1 MRLAVLLALPLPA
14 TSISNMKHIEDFTAD
29 NLSRETKYE
38 IIKINDA
45 YIWQKS
51 EGGDIPVGH
60 LTEIKEFF
68 VESADGK
75 KIDLTNNIKEIRVN
89 YGN

>member
-1 MRLAVLLALPLPA
+1 MTNNNNSTV
-14 TSISNMKHIEDFTAD
+14 N
-29 NLSRETKYE
+29 NLNRGIPQIKYD

-60 LTEIKEFF
+60 ITEIKELFL
-68 VESADGK
+68 ESINNES
-75 KIDLTNNIKEIRVN
+75 KIDLTNSIKEIRVK

>member
-1 MRLAVLLALPLPA
+1 MTNNNNSTV
-14 TSISNMKHIEDFTAD
+14 D
-29 NLSRETKYE
+29 NLNRGIPQIKYD

-60 LTEIKEFF
+60 ITEIKELFL
-68 VESADGK
+68 ESINNES
-75 KIDLTNNIKEIRVN
+75 KIDLTNSIKEIRVK